1 MDVLS
6 DVLAGVRLTGA
17 IFFDST
23 FRAEWVAE
31 APKAS
36 IIAERVMPSSQYVFY
51 FHTLLEGSCWAEL
64 TDGSVDPVHL
74 AAGDVVVFPMDDA
87 HVLCSTVGMRAAP
100 DMAMY
105 MHPIDHQLPYVVNQG
120 AGDASCRFV
129 CGYLG
134 CDVRPY
140 NPFLTSLPRVLHG
153 RAAAD
158 QGWLSHLVRHAVS
171 ETARNDAGG
180 ETVLAKLAELLF
192 IEVVRQ
198 YIHDLPTG
206 TRGWLS
212 SLRNPQIAQA
222 LRLIHGRPNAAWTIE
237 GLAHEVGVS
246 RSVFADRFTHFV
258 EMTPMQYLARWRMQ
272 LAARRLEVPGVSVA
286 QVGEEVGYESE
297 AAFSR
302 AFKKI
307 VGVSPG
313 SWRREHAQPRR
324 GVGAQWA
331 GPAFDTTGLPSAK
344 P

>member
-23 FRAEWVAE
+23 FRKEWVAE

-36 IIAERVMPSSQYVFY
+36 IIVDRVMPGSQYVFY

-64 TDGSVDPVHL
+64 TDGSAGPIHL
-74 AAGDVVVFPMDDA
+74 QAGDVVAFPMDDA
-87 HVLCSTVGMRAAP
+87 HVLCSTLGMRAEP

-105 MHPIDHQLPYVVNQG
+105 VHPIDHQLPYVVNQG
-120 AGDASCRFV
+120 SGVRSCHFV

-140 NPFLTSLPRVLHG
+140 NPFLASLPRVLHG
-153 RAAAD
+153 RAAAS
-158 QGWLSHLVRHAVS
+158 QGWLSHLLRHAVS
-171 ETARNDAGG
+171 ETERHNPGG

-192 IEVVRQ
+192 IEVIRQ
-198 YIHDLPTG
+198 HIADLPTG

-212 SLRNPQIAQA
+212 SLRHPQIAQA
-222 LRLIHGRPNAAWTIE
+222 LRLIHGRPAHDWTIE
-237 GLAHEVGVS
+237 ALAHEVGLS

-258 EMTPMQYLARWRMQ
+258 DMTPMQYLTHWRMQ
-272 LAARRLEVPGVSVA
+272 LAARRLEMPGMSVA

-307 VGVSPG
+307 VGMSPG
-313 SWRREHAQPRR
+313 TWRKEHAQISGARAGIAANGLD
-324 GVGAQWA
+324 GVELA
-331 GPAFDTTGLPSAK
+331 GPQV
-344 P
+344 